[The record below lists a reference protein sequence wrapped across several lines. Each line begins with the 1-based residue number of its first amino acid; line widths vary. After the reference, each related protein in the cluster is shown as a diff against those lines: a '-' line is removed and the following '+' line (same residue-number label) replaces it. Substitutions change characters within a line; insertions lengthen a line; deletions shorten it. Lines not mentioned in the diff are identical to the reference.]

1 MAVDP
6 ETYKAALARWS
17 SGVTVVTSL
26 AGETPLGL
34 TVSSFTSVSLEPP
47 LVLISIAKHL
57 DSHEVFRQAGIF
69 AVNILSR
76 EQIEWGKLFAGMY
89 PEVANRFEGI
99 DYETS
104 VTGSPLL
111 PGVMAWIDC
120 RVWQMYDGGDHTL
133 FLGEVVAASPSDDT
147 PTPLAYHNRQWG
159 TFELWKPTT
168 D

>member
-6 ETYKAALARWS
+6 QAYKEILARWS

-26 AGETPLGL
+26 AGDTPIGL

-57 DSHEVFRQAGIF
+57 DSHEVFRQSGIF

-76 EQIEWGKLFAGMY
+76 DQIEWGKLFAGMY
-89 PEVANRFEGI
+89 PEVENRFEGI
-99 DYETS
+99 DYLTA

-133 FLGEVVAASPSDDT
+133 FLGEVVAASASNDA
-147 PTPLAYHNRQWG
+147 PTPLAYHRRQWG
-159 TFELWKPTT
+159 IFEPWDPASG
-168 D
+168 